1 MKVSPID
8 LDRLIFAIAPI
19 DTAETRVTYRTL
31 QKNPRAAVKDIDMR
45 YRWDLYWAATAL
57 GFAFSKDTYL
67 DAHIDTAL
75 RRAVPP
81 LSEG

>member
-19 DTAETRVTYRTL
+19 DTVEARVTYRNL
-31 QKNPRAAVKDIDMR
+31 YSELIVKDINAR
-45 YRWDLYWAATAL
+45 YRWDLYWAATAR